1 MHFSLLFHTF
11 IANPA
16 AHKDSLSFHIM
27 LDKMKDIKRE
37 YSLQN
42 FNHPVLYLFPESINS
57 L

>member
-42 FNHPVLYLFPESINS
+42 FDHSVIYLFSESINS